1 MTMLFIGS
9 HATRTSSGN
18 SRRGLFISPRYQLMT
33 GIIYPGKR
41 QFKRAIPACHGQ
53 KPWARHGQR
62 KLAAT
67 AKEYLMGAFKY
78 ILDIVSLLKSRY
90 QESMMLVIQR
100 NINEIRDKEKRY
112 PVSIMA
118 NSSVIN
124 LLSGEPG
131 WETRNFD
138 AELQKFQE
146 KNIKEEEIAK
156 IFGVGKSELPLKKR
170 MMRDMVRKLM
180 EMAGENI
187 QKKK

>member
-1 MTMLFIGS
+1 MIISVFNLHLQFTNFKFLLSYFYEIGCAAPNFVEKNAKFRNKTV
-9 HATRTSSGN
+9 HKG
-18 SRRGLFISPRYQLMT
+18 Y
-33 GIIYPGKR
+33 
-41 QFKRAIPACHGQ
+41 IPSQ
-53 KPWARHGQR
+53 KE
-62 KLAAT
+62 

-146 KNIKEEEIAK
+146 KNIKEEEI
-156 IFGVGKSELPLKKR
+156 IFLTNKQVQIEKANNPKGFFRSVNLKEKTEYR
-170 MMRDMVRKLM
+170 LIST
-180 EMAGENI
+180 ETCSI
-187 QKKK
+187 C